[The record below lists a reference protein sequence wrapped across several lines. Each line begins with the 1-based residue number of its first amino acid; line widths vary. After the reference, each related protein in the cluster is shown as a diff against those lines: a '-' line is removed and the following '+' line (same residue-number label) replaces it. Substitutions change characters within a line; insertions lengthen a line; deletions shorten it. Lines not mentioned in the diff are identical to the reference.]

1 MQYYERLMK
10 KRDYKSSESDGN
22 NGPEQLAIPRVNYA
36 NQFASGNENV
46 INPSLLQLPNFLRTK
61 PAL

>member
-1 MQYYERLMK
+1 MK
-10 KRDYKSSESDGN
+10 QMDYKISEPDGN